1 MVEEA
6 LKINPVIA
14 VAEQARQILQEDRW
28 DVFGKGIAELSAV
41 ACQGNLFI
49 GIRSNSPGKN
59 WLTGAAKPKYLL
71 LFFCNKKSLITSK
84 Y

>member
-6 LKINPVIA
+6 LKIDPVIA

-59 WLTGAAKPKYLL
+59 WLTGTAKPKYLL